1 MVSIALLRNPRSV
14 VLPHLQRL
22 EEQLQGQPFLF
33 GAEPKHADFSTFH
46 GLRFLRDLGESAL
59 AEGFASVNA
68 WMDRLLAG
76 MARTARSRAKK
87 RYKSLQRPPRATSP
101 PATAPI
107 P

>member
-46 GLRFLRDLGESAL
+46 GLRFLSDLGESAL

-76 MARTARSRAKK
+76 MARAATSRA
-87 RYKSLQRPPRATSP
+87 LQRPPRATSP